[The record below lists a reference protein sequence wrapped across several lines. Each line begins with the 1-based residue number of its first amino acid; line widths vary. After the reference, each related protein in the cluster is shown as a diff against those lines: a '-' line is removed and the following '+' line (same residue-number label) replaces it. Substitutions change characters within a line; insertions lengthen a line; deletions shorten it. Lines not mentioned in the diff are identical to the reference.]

1 MLQCGGSSL
10 ILGAQYIKY
19 GSNIRCAK
27 SRYSILMAQTLGA
40 QMRTL
45 STQLH
50 HPDVILGYNH
60 DQLGMET
67 IYCLLGSG
75 FHSLHKNNP
84 KVTRCKHPRISC
96 TAKSLDLGSR
106 FCLIQEKQDLGHSK
120 TTWTRS
126 WAFLN
131 LSLLTHFIF

>member
-1 MLQCGGSSL
+1 
-10 ILGAQYIKY
+10 
-19 GSNIRCAK
+19 
-27 SRYSILMAQTLGA
+27 MAQTLGA

-75 FHSLHKNNP
+75 FHSLHKNKP
-84 KVTRCKHPRISC
+84 SDRMQTPEDILYCQK
-96 TAKSLDLGSR
+96 
-106 FCLIQEKQDLGHSK
+106 F
-120 TTWTRS
+120 RS
-126 WAFLN
+126 WVKILSDTRKTGFGAFKNYMDKILGFFEPLSLNPFYFLN
-131 LSLLTHFIF
+131 KPYKEIWTFL